1 MTEDTIE
8 NKPEPTEAEK
18 KTSNKEMIKKLKKQ
32 NPGVKVKPVAGGGF
46 TIVNPRSPSPLLKN
60 LLKRVEKNND

>member
-8 NKPEPTEAEK
+8 NKSEHIEPEK

-32 NPGVKVKPVAGGGF
+32 NPGVKVKPLPGGGF
-46 TIVNPRSPSPLLKN
+46 TIVNPRTPSPLLKN
-60 LLKRVEKNND
+60 LIKRIEKE

>member
-1 MTEDTIE
+1 MNDNTIE

-32 NPGVKVKPVAGGGF
+32 NPGVKVKQLAGGGF
-46 TIVNPRSPSPLLKN
+46 TIVNPRAPSPLLKN
-60 LLKRVEKNND
+60 LIKRIEKE